1 MAKKGGKRKIGRS
14 AITGKY
20 MPVKKA
26 RKQSRTSIVET
37 VKSGKKKK

>member
-1 MAKKGGKRKIGRS
+1 MSKNSGARKIGRS

-26 RKQSRTSIVET
+26 RKQSRTSVVET
-37 VKSGKKKK
+37 IKASKKKK